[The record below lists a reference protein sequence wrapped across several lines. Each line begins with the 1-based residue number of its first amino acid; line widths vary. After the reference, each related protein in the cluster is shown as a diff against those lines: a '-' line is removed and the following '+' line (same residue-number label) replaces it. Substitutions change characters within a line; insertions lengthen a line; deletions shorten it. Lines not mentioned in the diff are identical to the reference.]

1 MHQANRREF
10 LQAAG
15 LVAASSALFSPVR
28 AFAAND
34 MINVACIGVGGRCR
48 KLMESLRTIPGV
60 RITTLCDVWDHPLGL
75 AKPLADENVET
86 SRDWQEVLDND
97 QVDAVVI
104 GTPDHWHAP
113 LTLAACAAGKDVYVE
128 KPLTHSLS
136 EGAELLKAAAE
147 SGRIVQVGMQQ
158 RSMPHIIEAREL
170 IQAGHIGRVVRVHL
184 SWNRNQDRFKRNIP
198 DLDFSSVEWKKFL
211 GNAADQPFD
220 EYRMLNWRWFWDF
233 GGGIFTDLMVHWIDV
248 AHWILDVDHPE
259 QAVSIGQHINAEGL
273 WETPD
278 AVQTLLSYPGNIQMH
293 FEGMFSNARN
303 GSRIEFQG
311 TEASIHID
319 RGGYQVIPE
328 RKSKVPASE
337 LILGTG
343 SRGADFY
350 DKPDGE
356 LIHLTNWV
364 DSIRSRKQPSA
375 PIEAGV
381 SAASAA
387 HLANIAMRDGGCAHW
402 NDHLNPPPPNS
413 RKI

>member
-1 MHQANRREF
+1 MLETNRREF

-15 LVAASSALFSPVR
+15 VLAASSALLHSTR

-34 MINVACIGVGGRCR
+34 TINVACIGVGGRCR

-60 RITTLCDVWDHPLGL
+60 KITTLCDVWDHPLGL
-75 AKPLADENVET
+75 AKPLADEKANV
-86 SRDWQEVLDND
+86 SKDWQEVLDD
-97 QVDAVVI
+97 KEIDAVVI

-113 LTLAACAAGKDVYVE
+113 LTLAACEAGKDVYVE
-128 KPLTHSLS
+128 KPLTHDLS
-136 EGAELLKAAAE
+136 EGAALLKAAAD
-147 SGRIVQVGMQQ
+147 SKQIVQVGMQQ
-158 RSMPHIIEAREL
+158 RSMPHIIEARDL

-198 DLDFSSVEWKKFL
+198 PLDFKSVEWDKFL
-211 GNAADQPFD
+211 GSAPEQPFD

-248 AHWILDVDHPE
+248 AHWILNVDHPE

-278 AVQTLLSYPGNIQMH
+278 AVQTLLTYPGNIQMH

-343 SRGADFY
+343 PRGADFY

-356 LIHLTNWV
+356 LVHLTNWV
-364 DSIRSRKQPSA
+364 DCIRTRKQPTA

-387 HLANIAMRDGGCAHW
+387 HLANIAMREGGSAAW
-402 NDHLNPPPPNS
+402 SDHINPPSNN

>member
-1 MHQANRREF
+1 MLETNRREF

-15 LVAASSALFSPVR
+15 VLAASSALLTSTR

-34 MINVACIGVGGRCR
+34 TINVACIGVGGRCR

-60 RITTLCDVWDHPLGL
+60 KITTLCDVWDHPIGL
-75 AKPLADENVET
+75 AKPLADDKAKI
-86 SRDWQEVLDND
+86 SKDWQEVLDD
-97 QVDAVVI
+97 KEIDAVLI

-113 LTLAACAAGKDVYVE
+113 LTLAACEAGKDVYVE
-128 KPLTHSLS
+128 KPLTHDLS
-136 EGAELLKAAAE
+136 EGAALLKAATD
-147 SGRIVQVGMQQ
+147 SRQIVQVGMQQ
-158 RSMPHIIEAREL
+158 RSMPHIIEARDL
-170 IQAGHIGRVVRVHL
+170 IQSGHIGRVVRVHL

-198 DLDFSSVEWKKFL
+198 PLDFKSVEWNKFL
-211 GNAADQPFD
+211 GNAPEQPFD

-248 AHWILDVDHPE
+248 AHWILNVDHPE

-278 AVQTLLSYPGNIQMH
+278 AVQTLLTYAGNIQMH

-337 LILGTG
+337 MILGSG
-343 SRGADFY
+343 PRGADFY

-356 LIHLTNWV
+356 LIHLTNWI
-364 DSIRSRKQPSA
+364 DCIRTRKQPTA

-387 HLANIAMRDGGCAHW
+387 HLANIAMREGGAATW
-402 NDHLNPPPPNS
+402 SDVINPPSNS

>member
-1 MHQANRREF
+1 MLNPNRREF
-10 LQAAG
+10 LLATGVLAAT
-15 LVAASSALFSPVR
+15 SALLSPARV
-28 AFAAND
+28 FGAND
-34 MINVACIGVGGRCR
+34 TIRIACIGVGGRCR

-60 RITTLCDVWDHPLGL
+60 QIATLCDVWDHPLGL
-75 AKPLADENVET
+75 ARPLADENAAV
-86 SRDWQEVLDND
+86 SKDWESVLDD
-97 QVDAVVI
+97 KSIDAVVI

-128 KPLTHSLS
+128 KPLTHDLS
-136 EGAELLKAAAE
+136 EGPALLEAATKYK
-147 SGRIVQVGMQQ
+147 RIVQVGMQQ
-158 RSMPHIIEAREL
+158 RSMPHIVKAREL
-170 IQAGHIGRVVRVHL
+170 VQSGHIGKVVRVHL
-184 SWNRNQDRFKRNIP
+184 SWNRNQDRFKRTIP
-198 DLDFSSVEWKKFL
+198 MLDFKSVEWSKFL
-211 GNAADQPFD
+211 GSAKEQPFD
-220 EYRMLNWRWFWDF
+220 EYRLLNWRWFWDF

-248 AHWILDVDHPE
+248 AHWVLDVDHPE
-259 QAVSIGQHINAEGL
+259 QAVSLGQHINAEDL

-311 TEASIHID
+311 TEASIHVD
-319 RGGYQVIPE
+319 RGGYLVIPE

-343 SRGADFY
+343 PRGADFY

-356 LIHLTNWV
+356 LVHLTNWV
-364 DSIRSRKQPSA
+364 DCLRSREQPSA

-387 HLANIAMRDGGCAHW
+387 HLANIAMRYTGSASWSDQFQ
-402 NDHLNPPPPNS
+402 PPS

>member
-1 MHQANRREF
+1 MLEPTRREF

-15 LVAASSALFSPVR
+15 LLAAGSALLSPDKV
-28 AFAAND
+28 FAAND
-34 MINVACIGVGGRCR
+34 TINVACIGVGGRCR

-60 RITTLCDVWDHPLGL
+60 KITTLCDIWDHPIGL
-75 AKPLADENVET
+75 AKPLADSSASV
-86 SRDWQEVLDND
+86 SKDWEKVLDD
-97 QVDAVVI
+97 KSVDAVVI

-113 LTLAACAAGKDVYVE
+113 MTVAACAAGKDVYVE
-128 KPLTHSLS
+128 KPLTHDLA
-136 EGAELLKAAAE
+136 EGPLLLETSQKHK
-147 SGRIVQVGMQQ
+147 RIVQVGTQQ
-158 RSMPHIIEAREL
+158 RSMPHIVKAREL
-170 IQAGHIGRVVRVHL
+170 VRSGHIGKVVRVHM

-198 DLDFSSVEWKKFL
+198 MLDFKTVDWKKFL
-211 GNAADQPFD
+211 GGAKDQPFD

-248 AHWILDVDHPE
+248 AHWVLNVDHPT
-259 QAVSIGQHINAEGL
+259 QAVSIGQHINSEGL

-278 AVQTLLSYPGNIQMH
+278 AVQTLLTYPGNIQMH

-303 GSRIEFQG
+303 GARIEFQG
-311 TEASIHID
+311 TEASIHVD

-343 SRGADFY
+343 PRGADFY

-356 LIHLTNWV
+356 LVHLTNWV
-364 DSIRSRKQPSA
+364 DCLRSQKQPSA

-387 HLANIAMRDGGCAHW
+387 HMANLALRHTGAARWD
-402 NDHLNPPPPNS
+402 DQFQPPN
-413 RKI
+413 RAG

>member
-1 MHQANRREF
+1 MLETSRREF

-15 LVAASSALFSPVR
+15 VLAASSALLTSAR

-34 MINVACIGVGGRCR
+34 TINVACIGVGGRCR

-60 RITTLCDVWDHPLGL
+60 KITTLCDVWDHPLGL
-75 AKPLADENVET
+75 AKPLAEENAKI
-86 SRDWQEVLDND
+86 SKDWQEVLDD
-97 QVDAVVI
+97 QEIDAVVI

-113 LTLAACAAGKDVYVE
+113 LTLAACEAGKDVYVE
-128 KPLTHSLS
+128 KPLTHDLA
-136 EGAELLKAAAE
+136 EGAALLKAATD
-147 SGRIVQVGMQQ
+147 SKQIVQVGMQQ
-158 RSMPHIIEAREL
+158 RSMPHIIEARDL

-198 DLDFSSVEWKKFL
+198 PLDFKSVEWEKFL
-211 GNAADQPFD
+211 GSAAEQPFD

-248 AHWILDVDHPE
+248 AHWILNVDHPE

-278 AVQTLLSYPGNIQMH
+278 AVQTLLTYPGNIQMH

-343 SRGADFY
+343 PRGADFY

-356 LIHLTNWV
+356 LVHLTNWV
-364 DSIRSRKQPSA
+364 DCIRTRKQPTA

-387 HLANIAMRDGGCAHW
+387 HLANIAMREGGSAAW
-402 NDHLNPPPPNS
+402 SDHINPPSNS